1 MDLKEN
7 AGPENQDI
15 PTSSSAEGNAALF
28 TSLIDH
34 HIRFTAAK
42 RRIQLSRH
50 DWYRVTALAVRDML
64 IEKMLATRARFER
77 AGAKKVFYLSV
88 EYMIG
93 RSLENNLFNLAIIDV
108 CREFLAENGLDLA
121 QLLDEEPD
129 AGLGNGGL
137 GRLAACFLDSL
148 ATLDLPGYAYGIN
161 YEFGLFRQEIRDGFQ
176 QERPDSWRREMS
188 PWLIPRPEQS
198 CIIPVYGRIERHFDR
213 HGEYKP
219 QWVDWRGIVGIPSD
233 LPISGYQSPAV
244 NFVRLFAAGAS
255 DEFDMQIF
263 NAGDYMKAVEQKIVS
278 ETISRVLY
286 PSDADQAGRELRLL
300 QEYFFV
306 ACAVRDIVRDFF
318 DRGEDVH
325 DFPSRVAI
333 QLNDTHPA
341 LAIAELMRLFMD
353 QYDVPWDMAWEAT
366 QGAVAYTNHTLM
378 PEALERWPI
387 GLLQRVVPRHLE
399 IIYEINRRF
408 LAEAISVRS
417 NDPDLTAHLSII
429 EEGFDPQVRMAHLAI
444 VGSHSVNG
452 VSKLHSDLVKTRLV
466 PDFYRLWPERFT
478 NKTNGVTQRRWML
491 MANPGLAKLLNETIG
506 SGWITN
512 LEEVRG
518 IEGFVNDAEFRSRF
532 VAIKRA
538 NKERLATVIR
548 RVTEVEVDPNSI
560 FDVQAKRIHEYKRQL
575 LMILGI
581 VHEYLALVEDG
592 VAPVMQRTYLMA
604 GKAAPGYWAAKML
617 IKLINSLAT
626 VINRDER
633 TRGLMQ
639 VAFLPDYRVS
649 MAEKIIPAADLSE
662 QISTA
667 GMEASGTGNMKFA
680 MNGALTIGTLDG
692 ANIEIR
698 EAVGAE
704 NIFIFGL
711 TSDGVE
717 ELRASATYSARKYYE
732 TDARLRRVFD
742 ALASDRFC
750 PREPG
755 LFRSIPDRLL
765 IHDPYF
771 IVADFA
777 SYIEKQ
783 AEVSREYLD
792 SSLWVRK
799 SILNVARMGYFSSDR
814 TVAEY
819 SREIWGLTR
828 RPEIAAA
835 EAETNAV

>member
-1 MDLKEN
+1 MNQEEN
-7 AGPENQDI
+7 AAPESPDMR
-15 PTSSSAEGNAALF
+15 SSSSTEDNAALF
-28 TSLIDH
+28 TRLIDH
-34 HIRFTAAK
+34 HIRFTVAK
-42 RRIQLSRH
+42 RQIQLSRH

-64 IEKMLATRARFER
+64 VEQMLETRARFER

-93 RSLENNLFNLAIIDV
+93 RSLENNLFNLGIIDA
-108 CREFLAENGLDLA
+108 CRECLAENGIDLRV
-121 QLLDEEPD
+121 LFEEEPD

-137 GRLAACFLDSL
+137 GRLAACLLDSL
-148 ATLDLPGYAYGIN
+148 ATLNTPGYGYGIN

-188 PWLIPRPEQS
+188 PWLLARPEQS
-198 CIIPVYGRIERHFDR
+198 CIIPVYGRIERRFDR
-213 HGEYKP
+213 RGEYKP

-263 NAGDYMKAVEQKIVS
+263 NAGDYVKAVEQKIVS

-318 DRGEDVH
+318 DRGEDVR
-325 DFPSRVAI
+325 DFPSKVAI
-333 QLNDTHPA
+333 QLNDTHPT
-341 LAIAELMRLFMD
+341 LAVAELMRLFMD
-353 QYDVPWDMAWEAT
+353 QYEVPWDIAWEAT
-366 QGAVAYTNHTLM
+366 RGAIAYTNHTLM

-387 GLLQRVVPRHLE
+387 GLMQRVVPRHLE

-408 LAEAISVRS
+408 IAEVAATVTE
-417 NDPDLTAHLSII
+417 DDLTSRVSII
-429 EEGFDPQVRMAHLAI
+429 EDGFDPQVRMAHLAI
-444 VGSHSVNG
+444 VGSHSING
-452 VSKLHSDLVKTRLV
+452 VSKLHSELVKTRLV
-466 PDFYRLWPERFT
+466 PDFYRLWPERFS
-478 NKTNGVTQRRWML
+478 NKTNGVTQRRWLL
-491 MANPGLAKLLNETIG
+491 MANPGLAELVNETIG
-506 SGWITN
+506 NGWIRN
-512 LEEVRG
+512 LEEIRR
-518 IEGFVNDAEFRSRF
+518 IEACADDPAFRARF
-532 VAIKRA
+532 AAIKRE
-538 NKERLATVIR
+538 NKERLATIISR
-548 RVTEVEVDPNSI
+548 ITDVEADPSSL

-575 LMILGI
+575 LMALGI

-592 VAPVMQRTYLMA
+592 IEPLVPRTYLLA
-604 GKAAPGYWAAKML
+604 GKAPPGYWAAKM
-617 IKLINSLAT
+617 IVKLINSIAT
-626 VINRDER
+626 VVNKDER
-633 TRGLMQ
+633 TRGLLK

-649 MAEKIIPAADLSE
+649 LAEKIIPAAELSE

-680 MNGALTIGTLDG
+680 MNGALTVGTLDG

-711 TSDGVE
+711 TAEGIED
-717 ELRASATYSARKYYE
+717 LRSAASYAPRKYYE
-732 TDARLRRVFD
+732 SDTRLQRVFD

-771 IVADFA
+771 VIADFA

-783 AEVSREYLD
+783 AQVSLEY
-792 SSLWVRK
+792 RK
-799 SILNVARMGYFSSDR
+799 QDAWLRKAILNVSRMGHFSSDR

-819 SREIWGLTR
+819 AREIWRLSN
-828 RPEIAAA
+828 RPEDAS
-835 EAETNAV
+835 AETEPV